1 MGEYARPSYLN
12 RQALEID
19 RRNDKTKM
27 SIIDLMQKVQKN
39 RRKQAQANRA
49 TFSKK
54 THHRTRKQQNW
65 SALIDLT
72 QPRPPYPQN

>member
-19 RRNDKTKM
+19 RCTDKTKM

-39 RRKQAQANRA
+39 RRKQAEGESGNLLQENP
-49 TFSKK
+49 S
-54 THHRTRKQQNW
+54 
-65 SALIDLT
+65 
-72 QPRPPYPQN
+72 PPPVSSRIPVRLD